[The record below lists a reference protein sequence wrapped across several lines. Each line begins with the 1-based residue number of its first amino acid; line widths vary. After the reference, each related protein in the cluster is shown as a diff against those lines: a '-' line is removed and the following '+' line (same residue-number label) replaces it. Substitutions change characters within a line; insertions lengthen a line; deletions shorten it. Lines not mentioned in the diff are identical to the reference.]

1 MQTALNKLK
10 NDEEL
15 TQIDINAIE
24 RAQTVAMEQNTI
36 HARDLTEQAKLQQMY
51 EDGTL
56 ERLQRENTLR
66 RSNLDTG
73 VDEGMRQAAIQTT
86 IQNLS
91 TLSMSL
97 ITVSGLFKTALDPDL
112 SGLEKFEQIT
122 TTLLFM
128 LPMLLSSVG
137 SLKGGLTQLAI
148 ALGATGT
155 AEEIASQ
162 GALKAT
168 VSIFGMKVAL

>member
-1 MQTALNKLK
+1 M
-10 NDEEL
+10 
-15 TQIDINAIE
+15 
-24 RAQTVAMEQNTI
+24 
-36 HARDLTEQAKLQQMY
+36 
-51 EDGTL
+51 
-56 ERLQRENTLR
+56 R

-73 VDEGMRQAAIQTT
+73 VDEGVRQAAIQTT

-112 SGLEKFEQIT
+112 SGLEKFEQVT